1 MGHSFNEPAF
11 VPTWS
16 QHMGEGTGERKLDV
30 LLEEAWPSFPHFSQ
44 AGGKVGTI
52 SKVVEL
58 QLDQSNIAL

>member
-1 MGHSFNEPAF
+1 
-11 VPTWS
+11 
-16 QHMGEGTGERKLDV
+16 MGEGTGERKLDV
-30 LLEEAWPSFPHFSQ
+30 FLEEAWPSFPHFSQ